1 MVSVLRA
8 TNDLERLFVDLGDHY
23 AEKVVVVNEDG
34 SVVGGGGGG
43 VGLTDTELR
52 ASPVNVDINKP
63 NQIVM
68 VVWSF
73 QMQEVLVLLVVMLM
87 MELSI

>member
-1 MVSVLRA
+1 MASVLRA

-52 ASPVNVDINKP
+52 ASPDKR
-63 NQIVM
+63 
-68 VVWSF
+68 
-73 QMQEVLVLLVVMLM
+73 
-87 MELSI
+87 